1 MAFFRFFCVI
11 CSLFFLPSRAVIL
24 VNATTEKLQ
33 RRFDKQSDDISS
45 GKPRNH
51 LSQEP
56 NGLLPIIIGI
66 MQFYKKMGWTTC
78 IRIPWL
84 TGLLKNSWKMAELLK
99 TFAPVTQLKFVTLP
113 RSKLLQG
120 IFYHCRKACVVLISL
135 CRVSCIIF
143 NSYLSPTLTQEM

>member
-78 IRIPWL
+78 IRIP
-84 TGLLKNSWKMAELLK
+84 
-99 TFAPVTQLKFVTLP
+99 
-113 RSKLLQG
+113 
-120 IFYHCRKACVVLISL
+120 
-135 CRVSCIIF
+135 
-143 NSYLSPTLTQEM
+143 